1 MRIKYLDIAKGIG
14 ILLMVLGH
22 CYNGGA
28 LKSWIYSFHMPLFF
42 IISGMLLK
50 CKNEVNKSSI
60 RVFTLKKISQN
71 LRPYLLFCMISLI
84 PILLES
90 YLKNN
95 IKNTVIEYFFRI
107 ILGLGVNALWFI
119 PALIIAEILFFVMN
133 KKLNK
138 KISVIMTII
147 LFIMPYLFTLTNIET
162 TQNIVLVILRSFI
175 GLGFLSIGYYSFEIL
190 NKKDVKIGDIVFYF
204 MFTILFTYLNGKVEL
219 WNLEFN
225 NFILYILSS
234 IVGSI
239 FVLFISKKI
248 NNNSTLEYFGKNTIS
263 ILGVQYITIQ
273 FIFKLGSKIVGY
285 WDRVELIP
293 GLIAFI
299 VTMTFILI
307 EVVIIKKYMPFIIG
321 NRLIQNH
328 D

>member
-1 MRIKYLDIAKGIG
+1 
-14 ILLMVLGH
+14 
-22 CYNGGA
+22 
-28 LKSWIYSFHMPLFF
+28 
-42 IISGMLLK
+42 
-50 CKNEVNKSSI
+50 
-60 RVFTLKKISQN
+60 
-71 LRPYLLFCMISLI
+71 
-84 PILLES
+84 
-90 YLKNN
+90 
-95 IKNTVIEYFFRI
+95 
-107 ILGLGVNALWFI
+107 
-119 PALIIAEILFFVMN
+119 
-133 KKLNK
+133 
-138 KISVIMTII
+138 MTII

-248 NNNSTLEYFGKNTIS
+248 NNNSTLEYLGKNTIS